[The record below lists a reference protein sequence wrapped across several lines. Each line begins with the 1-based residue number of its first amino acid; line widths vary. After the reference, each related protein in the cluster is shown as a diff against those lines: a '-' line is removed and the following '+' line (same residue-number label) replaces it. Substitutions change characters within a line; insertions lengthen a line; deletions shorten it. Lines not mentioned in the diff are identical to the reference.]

1 MSSQIDLRERDPR
14 PIRRVSACSTG
25 INNRRRSFSLTPAHL
40 HQSKHDCQRKDQY
53 RSEYLSVFAFFRLA
67 YAVRKIM
74 QLTGLN
80 DDVLVHVFSYLH
92 GKDALS
98 VALASRRFHYLAVP
112 RVSAVIQCRNY
123 LVLPRLW
130 SYLVATSPPR
140 ARHISHLEVDFP
152 GMRSLSE
159 LHLKITHPLTD
170 ILTQAR
176 NIRVLFLYGFFLADL
191 DMDSYTA
198 FAGAL
203 HAMSSLSELSITFL
217 HDDNLPALCA
227 SLPSSLRALS
237 LGYISA
243 WENKK
248 HSYPPLLRVL
258 TSLQNMCS
266 LHLRGFKP
274 RAGLGDMSP
283 TFPSLLNLTFYD
295 VSLPAVDLVS
305 LAPNLQQVSVECE
318 HTQQSQW
325 FPHMEP
331 WTEPPRPWPP
341 VRRIEFNVMSS
352 LTHFRDAFSST
363 ADHLKITARTAP
375 TRAGELLSI
384 LRVLSPLGAD
394 LYLTIGDDPAVF
406 WREVADA
413 APRLRYLRLSLTVK
427 SSAGSWT
434 PWMVRPPT
442 QARDVLA
449 FTDLI
454 TSRRTILQHR

>member
-1 MSSQIDLRERDPR
+1 
-14 PIRRVSACSTG
+14 
-25 INNRRRSFSLTPAHL
+25 
-40 HQSKHDCQRKDQY
+40 
-53 RSEYLSVFAFFRLA
+53 
-67 YAVRKIM
+67 
-74 QLTGLN
+74 
-80 DDVLVHVFSYLH
+80 
-92 GKDALS
+92 
-98 VALASRRFHYLAVP
+98 
-112 RVSAVIQCRNY
+112 
-123 LVLPRLW
+123 
-130 SYLVATSPPR
+130 
-140 ARHISHLEVDFP
+140 
-152 GMRSLSE
+152 
-159 LHLKITHPLTD
+159 
-170 ILTQAR
+170 
-176 NIRVLFLYGFFLADL
+176 
-191 DMDSYTA
+191 
-198 FAGAL
+198 
-203 HAMSSLSELSITFL
+203 
-217 HDDNLPALCA
+217 
-227 SLPSSLRALS
+227 
-237 LGYISA
+237 
-243 WENKK
+243 
-248 HSYPPLLRVL
+248 
-258 TSLQNMCS
+258 
-266 LHLRGFKP
+266 
-274 RAGLGDMSP
+274 MSP

-434 PWMVRPPT
+434 PWMVRPPM